1 MLYNVV
7 ATAVV
12 DATFRIL
19 LLQIHCILF
28 DVAVAADNTV
38 VSFPVVVAAAVD
50 VTVVAKAFTVVFLK
64 FLLFWLL
71 LRTR

>member
-12 DATFRIL
+12 DGNFRIL
-19 LLQIHCILF
+19 LLQINCTLF
-28 DVAVAADNTV
+28 AVAVA
-38 VSFPVVVAAAVD
+38 VVVAAAVD
-50 VTVVAKAFTVVFLK
+50 VVAKAFTVVFLS